1 MKTLLIVDDE
11 DIILDM
17 LSEYLSIKGFTVFSA
32 ENEED
37 AKSIFEEN
45 KDSIDVVILD
55 MLLKH
60 TTSDDLFF
68 HLKKLNPDLKIII
81 SSGLSKDDCDPD
93 VAEKAFSFVKKP
105 YIMEDLSN
113 LIENA

>member
-17 LSEYLSIKGFTVFSA
+17 LCEFFDFKGFNVLSA
-32 ENEED
+32 ENEND
-37 AKSIFEEN
+37 AKKIFAEH
-45 KDSIDVVILD
+45 KDSIEVVILD

-68 HLKKLNPDLKIII
+68 HLMKVKPSLKVVI

-93 VAEKAFSFVKKP
+93 VAEKTFSFVKKP
-105 YIMEDLSN
+105 YIMEDLYN